1 MTAVTPRERPRARP
15 GRRAPSPNFARSHIP
30 AHLYPPSNPSA
41 MATSLDS
48 GLNKFGPTRES
59 RPSRTKVA
67 ISRDLEQ
74 QQHLQRQQQQHKTRN
89 SENKCKSVYMTLD
102 DSEMGLDQFGQPYFI
117 PQARRNSD
125 PTRDEFGHTPFTAS
139 QEQIPITAGPRRIPD
154 SSIDEFGAPQ
164 FTPAHS
170 TSRPS
175 PSSHS
180 NQDMFGSRP
189 FVQSTDVFGA
199 APFVTS

>member
-1 MTAVTPRERPRARP
+1 
-15 GRRAPSPNFARSHIP
+15 
-30 AHLYPPSNPSA
+30 

-48 GLNKFGPTRES
+48 GLNKFGPRRDS
-59 RPSRTKVA
+59 RPSHVRGAT
-67 ISRDLEQ
+67 SRDLEQQ
-74 QQHLQRQQQQHKTRN
+74 QQHLQRQQQQQRARN
-89 SENKCKSVYMTLD
+89 SESKCKSVYMTLD
-102 DSEMGLDQFGQPYFI
+102 DNEPGLDQFGQPYFI
-117 PQARRNSD
+117 PQAPSIRRNSD

-139 QEQIPITAGPRRIPD
+139 QEQASFTDHIPESG
-154 SSIDEFGAPQ
+154 IDEFGAPRFIQ
-164 FTPAHS
+164 ADS

-175 PSSHS
+175 PSSRS